1 MITIETLK
9 TMNDEQ
15 INVLNQIADTVV
27 DAANKLV
34 DNGIFAENKGE
45 IEIRLWSALYGTEDV
60 AEINEINFWLDQHK
74 GQKSNARRM

>member
-15 INVLNQIADTVV
+15 INVLNQIADNVV
-27 DAANKLV
+27 DTANKLV
-34 DNGIFAENKGE
+34 DKDILSENKGE
-45 IEIRLWSALYGTEDV
+45 IENRLWSVLYGTDDV
-60 AEINEINFWLDQHK
+60 SEINEINFWLYQHK